1 MNWMKVWSA
10 TGHRLSVFG
19 RRHREL
25 RGLLIGYVL
34 GVWTSL
40 GVWGLTILALIV
52 FLLLL
57 PALLDEGREWDEHN
71 TGRRSG

>member
-1 MNWMKVWSA
+1 MTWKQLRNRVS
-10 TGHRLSVFG
+10 TFG
-19 RRHREL
+19 RHHREL

-57 PALLDEGREWDEHN
+57 PALLDEGREWDERD
-71 TGRRSG
+71 TRSRPG